1 MRSNSIQFKIITA
14 IIAVLLVSI
23 VASIIITTENQKRN
37 LLSTARSTLSVNTE
51 MLNQVIRSIMLSG
64 EAEIATKTLQ
74 SIKGLEEFEEVEIY
88 RSNGFVAF
96 SDYNTVD
103 FVNDFQNKVQFDYTD
118 RSESMMIDNEAFQK
132 VINSNTPFVREL
144 TETGEMEYF
153 FPILNY
159 AECRACH
166 GDENFI
172 RGVSH
177 FKISIKNI
185 YDKVNFAR
193 IVLTAFFITIGII
206 IFIMLIYLLRRLVI
220 KRVLAIGKAVS
231 IVATGNLDVQIKMDS
246 KDELGTLSNQIN
258 TMISSLKEKKQLEIE
273 NALIETSLKENQKY
287 LKNIQEGLL
296 LVDGN
301 LIISENY
308 SRYLIQMF
316 ETEEIAGR
324 KLTEFLFSYSEES
337 TNIRN
342 DLEMFISLLFNNTT
356 ADMDMIKDINPLLDC
371 WIQIGEKKILI
382 DAFVQRIFDDENN
395 VENVMIIF
403 KDKTNIFYAEK
414 ELEEERKRS
423 ISELDHIA
431 TLLNVGPQTF
441 LQFVNEAESVL
452 GNFKKNL
459 SRLNKK
465 EFIEQSFRE
474 IHSLK
479 GSAAYFNFQSIEKL
493 SHNLENILSSV
504 RKEGLKDNSAG
515 QMKII
520 LDELFKEFESIKA
533 LIERFKEFADI
544 HNGTES
550 IEKNELDI
558 FFKSLEMMVYRLA
571 DEMEKKISVDFNS
584 ELTTLPHL
592 GELKNS
598 IIHLLRN
605 SVDHGIEDPFE
616 RISLGKE
623 EKAKISLKI
632 KRTSE
637 NPVNIIVSD
646 DGRGINYVKL
656 EKTAR
661 EKGYLKGV
669 DRADHKTLLNLLFQ
683 SGFSSKDEVTE
694 VSGRGVGLDVV
705 KDDVKNL
712 GGTIG
717 ISSSLGKGTVFTIHL
732 PTSGEQK

>member
-51 MLNQVIRSIMLSG
+51 MLNQVIRNIMLSG